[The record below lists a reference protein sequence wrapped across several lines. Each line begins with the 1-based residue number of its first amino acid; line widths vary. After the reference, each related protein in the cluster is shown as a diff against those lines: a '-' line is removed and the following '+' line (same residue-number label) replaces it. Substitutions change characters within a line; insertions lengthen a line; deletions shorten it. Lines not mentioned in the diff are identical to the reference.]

1 MPLRNPPP
9 STPLTASGL
18 TTRQA
23 TQQRRRTLQT
33 ISELHVSSHEI
44 LPELLHASTS
54 NNANGY
60 HDDRRVREN
69 TAAKKKKKNRPWT
82 GSFERQP
89 AGKVNVPPLPNLP
102 KASVSNDNPVTSKK
116 GNVAIKPIATLR
128 RQTSLQMHDYNHGTP
143 PVRRHSEREM
153 RDRAIAD
160 ARARRSNVHGLALG
174 SPSTLPS
181 MSRLNGFDHRRLT
194 PSIQDRG
201 NQQHHVQNGR
211 NIYNGAARHSDRSAD
226 ALQKGGKMARS
237 ASTSGSTHL
246 AHPKEIARSRSTSS
260 MSTPRGISYRPPV
273 APNPMTPT
281 HSANSFAMAR
291 NNYPT
296 PSPAA
301 MTRGR
306 DSRSPNPMARS
317 SSAHSTA
324 TVATSASNKSEHSH
338 RRSSPSSHSNRSSRS
353 RKHGITQ
360 EHLDA
365 LAVLTAPAPVPDG
378 RMTPQSLAL
387 FEAQQKQL
395 EEKLRRASIASDRAT
410 RASQAHKLTRS
421 TSASGISQHSDMS
434 SRYKASLN
442 GHLTTNNGSGQ
453 ESSNALTP
461 ESVRLLREREKL
473 LRWKAEREKA
483 EFQRREREKIKERV
497 RRANEMEEA
506 RDRELVEQ
514 KQKKRQRGCCGL
526 FGA

>member
-44 LPELLHASTS
+44 LPDLLHASTS

-60 HDDRRVREN
+60 HDDRRVKEN
-69 TAAKKKKKNRPWT
+69 TAAKKKKNRPWT

-102 KASVSNDNPVTSKK
+102 KASVSNGNPVTSKK

-128 RQTSLQMHDYNHGTP
+128 RQTSLQMHDYNHGTS
-143 PVRRHSEREM
+143 PVGRHSEREM

-160 ARARRSNVHGLALG
+160 ARARCSNVYGLALG

-181 MSRLNGFDHRRLT
+181 MSRLNGFDHRRIT
-194 PSIQDRG
+194 PSIRDRG
-201 NQQHHVQNGR
+201 NQQQHVQNGR
-211 NIYNGAARHSDRSAD
+211 NIYNGAARHSNRSAD

-237 ASTSGSTHL
+237 ASTNGSTHL
-246 AHPKEIARSRSTSS
+246 AHPKEIARSRSMSS

-281 HSANSFAMAR
+281 HSTNSFAMAR
-291 NNYPT
+291 NSYPT

-306 DSRSPNPMARS
+306 DSRSPNPLARS

-410 RASQAHKLTRS
+410 RTSQAHKLTRS
-421 TSASGISQHSDMS
+421 TSASGISQQSDMS

-442 GHLTTNNGSGQ
+442 GHPTTNNGSGQ

-473 LRWKAEREKA
+473 LRWKAEKEKA